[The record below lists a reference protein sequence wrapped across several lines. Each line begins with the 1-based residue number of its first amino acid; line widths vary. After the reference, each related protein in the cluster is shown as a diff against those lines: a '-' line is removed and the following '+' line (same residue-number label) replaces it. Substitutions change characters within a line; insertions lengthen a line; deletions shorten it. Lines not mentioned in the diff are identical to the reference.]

1 MTPLRHTIGTSV
13 VQLTTRVTL
22 GDIDFGEV
30 ADASYLNIFGGLN
43 KVNTFECT
51 VREGSS
57 TTTRFG
63 AVSNF
68 NTFGI
73 TNSSEFSCRYL

>member
-30 ADASYLNIFGGLN
+30 ADASYLNIFRGLN
-43 KVNTFECT
+43 KVNTFKCT